1 MNMSSIKRLTL
12 VIIAVVAA
20 LSATAQVD
28 GEVSKPDTLF
38 IIEDEI
44 TYDTLY
50 LYDEGM
56 DLQSKEGLLEAL
68 KRDRGV
74 GRLYYDK
81 GHMFINGTDALYRLN
96 NADLEELLPP
106 GEYAKY
112 RKAKRNGYIS
122 IPFYVAGGTCAAFAG
137 IGLYQFFASFVQT
150 AQAHNQLLQSDDLGV
165 NIWRSAMGG
174 VFLFGGGLLGASA
187 FFVPAI
193 VLSIK
198 SKVNIN
204 QVIDD
209 FNAPAT
215 KTAMQLRFGPTP
227 GGAGLTLSF

>member
-1 MNMSSIKRLTL
+1 MNNFKRLTL
-12 VIIAVVAA
+12 VLFAVCAT

-28 GEVSKPDTLF
+28 GEVSKQDTIY
-38 IIEDEI
+38 IIEDEV

-81 GHMFINGTDALYRLN
+81 GHMYINGTDALYQLN
-96 NADLEELLPP
+96 NADLEDLLSP

-122 IPFYVAGGTCAAFAG
+122 IPFYVVGGTCAVFAG
-137 IGLYQFFASFVQT
+137 IGLYQFCASFVLT
-150 AQAHNQLLQSDDLGV
+150 AQAHNQLLNSDDLGF

-174 VFLFGGGLLGASA
+174 LFFFGGGLIGATA

-193 VLSIK
+193 VLNIK

-204 QVIDD
+204 QVIND

-215 KTAMQLRFGPTP
+215 TSAMQLRFGPAP
-227 GGAGLTLSF
+227 GGGGLTLSF